1 MKKIFT
7 IFIIIGL
14 FIPFSSVKAQS
25 IDELNRQ
32 LQELFAKR
40 TTLSKQIL
48 TSRQKAAEKKAE
60 AERIAKEIKNL
71 EAVIISTEQKIST
84 LGVQIVEKE
93 GTISTKTQEIV
104 QKESEL
110 NKEITKQY
118 DTIKVIYE
126 IGSSNSILSLITSNS
141 ISEAVDKTSYLS
153 ALEARLEKNIAE
165 INRLKDELIKQK
177 EDLQKQRNELESIKT
192 EQQKFKF
199 GLDRQKDTKRG
210 LLKDVRVQQ
219 AEFEKI
225 VEDAKKEYT
234 NINSELYRITESAR
248 SRNKRT
254 GDKKV
259 GDMVFSWPN
268 SGAITA
274 NFGVPTPV
282 QSYHTGTDIDGQIG
296 DSILAASDGTVS
308 FTGGSSTYGYG
319 LYIKLDHGSGVETLY
334 GHLSGFTVSEGDT
347 VKRGEL
353 IGYMGNTGFAIAFGS
368 GDGSHLHFEVRE
380 DGVPVNPLIY
390 LP

>member
-1 MKKIFT
+1 MKKIFI
-7 IFIIIGL
+7 IFLATCL
-14 FIPFSSVKAQS
+14 FLPFSSVKAES

-40 TTLSKQIL
+40 TSLSKQIL
-48 TSRQKAAEKKAE
+48 SSRQKVAEKKAE
-60 AERIAKEIKNL
+60 SERITKEIRSL
-71 EAVIISTEQKIST
+71 EGIIASTEQKISN
-84 LGVQIVEKE
+84 LGTQIIEKE

-104 QKESEL
+104 QKESQL
-110 NKEITKQY
+110 NKEINRQY

-126 IGSSNSILSLITSNS
+126 IGSSNSTLNLITSGS
-141 ISEAVDKTSYLS
+141 LSEAVDKTSYLS

-165 INRLKDELIKQK
+165 INNLKNELIKQK
-177 EDLQKQRNELESIKT
+177 EDLQKQRAELESIKT
-192 EQQKFKF
+192 KQQKYKF

-225 VEDAKKEYT
+225 VENAKKEYT

-268 SGAITA
+268 SGPITA

-296 DSILAASDGTVS
+296 DSILAASDGTIS

-319 LYIKLDHGSGVETLY
+319 LYIKIDHGSGIETLY
-334 GHLSGFTVSEGDT
+334 GHLSGFTVSERDT

>member
-1 MKKIFT
+1 MKKIFI
-7 IFIIIGL
+7 IFLATCL
-14 FIPFSSVKAQS
+14 FLPFSSVKAES

-40 TTLSKQIL
+40 TSLSKQIL
-48 TSRQKAAEKKAE
+48 SSRQKVAEKKAE
-60 AERIAKEIKNL
+60 SERITKEIRSL
-71 EAVIISTEQKIST
+71 EGIIASTEQKISN
-84 LGVQIVEKE
+84 LGTQIIEKE

-104 QKESEL
+104 QKESQL
-110 NKEITKQY
+110 NKEINRQY

-126 IGSSNSILSLITSNS
+126 IGSSNSTLNLITSGS
-141 ISEAVDKTSYLS
+141 LSEAVDKTSYLS

-165 INRLKDELIKQK
+165 INNLKNELIKQK
-177 EDLQKQRNELESIKT
+177 EDLQKQRAELESIKT
-192 EQQKFKF
+192 KQQKYKF

-225 VEDAKKEYT
+225 VENAKKEYT

-268 SGAITA
+268 SGPITA

-296 DSILAASDGTVS
+296 DSILAASDGTIS

-319 LYIKLDHGSGVETLY
+319 LYIKIDHGSGIETLY
-334 GHLSGFTVSEGDT
+334 GHLSGFTVSESDT

>member
-1 MKKIFT
+1 M
-7 IFIIIGL
+7 
-14 FIPFSSVKAQS
+14 
-25 IDELNRQ
+25 
-32 LQELFAKR
+32 
-40 TTLSKQIL
+40 
-48 TSRQKAAEKKAE
+48 
-60 AERIAKEIKNL
+60 
-71 EAVIISTEQKIST
+71 
-84 LGVQIVEKE
+84 
-93 GTISTKTQEIV
+93 
-104 QKESEL
+104 
-110 NKEITKQY
+110 
-118 DTIKVIYE
+118 
-126 IGSSNSILSLITSNS
+126 
-141 ISEAVDKTSYLS
+141 
-153 ALEARLEKNIAE
+153 EKNIAE
-165 INRLKDELIKQK
+165 INNLKNELIKQK
-177 EDLQKQRNELESIKT
+177 EDLQKQRAELESIKT
-192 EQQKFKF
+192 KQQKYKF

-225 VEDAKKEYT
+225 VENAKKEYT

-268 SGAITA
+268 SGPITA

-296 DSILAASDGTVS
+296 DSILAASDGTIS

-319 LYIKLDHGSGVETLY
+319 LYIKIDHGSGIETLY
-334 GHLSGFTVSEGDT
+334 GHLSGFTVSESDT

>member
-1 MKKIFT
+1 MKKIFI
-7 IFIIIGL
+7 IFLATCL
-14 FIPFSSVKAQS
+14 FLPFSSVKAES

-40 TTLSKQIL
+40 TSLSKQIL
-48 TSRQKAAEKKAE
+48 SSRQKVAEKKAE
-60 AERIAKEIKNL
+60 SERITKEIRSL
-71 EAVIISTEQKIST
+71 EGIIASTEQKISN
-84 LGVQIVEKE
+84 LGTQIIEKE

-104 QKESEL
+104 QKESQL
-110 NKEITKQY
+110 NKEINRQY

-126 IGSSNSILSLITSNS
+126 IGSSNSTLNLITSGS
-141 ISEAVDKTSYLS
+141 LSEAVDKTSYLS

-165 INRLKDELIKQK
+165 INNLKNELIKQK
-177 EDLQKQRNELESIKT
+177 EDIQKQRAELESIKT
-192 EQQKFKF
+192 KQQKYKF

-225 VEDAKKEYT
+225 VENAKKEYT

-268 SGAITA
+268 SGPITA

-296 DSILAASDGTVS
+296 DSILAASDGTIS

-319 LYIKLDHGSGVETLY
+319 LYIKIDHGSGIETLY
-334 GHLSGFTVSEGDT
+334 GHLSGFTVSESDT

>member
-1 MKKIFT
+1 M
-7 IFIIIGL
+7 
-14 FIPFSSVKAQS
+14 KAQS